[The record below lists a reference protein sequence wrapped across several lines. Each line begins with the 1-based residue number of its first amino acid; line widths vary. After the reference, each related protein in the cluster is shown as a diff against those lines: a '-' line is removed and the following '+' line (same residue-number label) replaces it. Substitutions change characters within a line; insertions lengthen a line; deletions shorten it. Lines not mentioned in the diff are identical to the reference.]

1 MEEKDNNM
9 RMRLHPEPF
18 EAIKSGL
25 KITEMRLYDEKR
37 QSLKLSE
44 EITFVSRKTSEELTA
59 KVKDL
64 KVYQDFAELYDKEKE
79 LVERYGSWGK
89 QEFVDSFDEYYSEK
103 LKQGYKALSIHFEL
117 I

>member
-1 MEEKDNNM
+1 M

-25 KITEMRLYDEKR
+25 KTIEMRLLDEKR
-37 QSLKLSE
+37 QAIKLDD
-44 EITFVSRKTSEELTA
+44 EITFVSRVTAEELTA

-64 KVYQDFAELYDKEKE
+64 KVYQDFAELYDNEKE
-79 LVERYGSWGK
+79 LVERYGSWSK

-103 LKQGYKALSIHFEL
+103 LKEGYKSLSIHFEL
-117 I
+117 V